1 MPAPPPPARTPG
13 WRSSAARL
21 LALAIGD
28 PHRFPLDHRLFNSV
42 SLLNTVTNIGGL
54 PSLWPLQNAGVLMAL
69 NLGTGLIFLG
79 FYGLA
84 RFRGV
89 YRPLY
94 WPFVLT
100 IATFLFAN
108 MVFNAGSAGGAVWYL
123 VPALIIATALAPR
136 TRDAVLA
143 AVLFGSAAVGILIV
157 EQRWPGWI
165 RPYGSANERL
175 ADVAGNM
182 LFAQWFSAGL
192 VWLLARTLNAE
203 RHRSEVLLLNVL
215 PREIAAELK
224 REGRVE
230 PHHYDHAT
238 VLFTDFVG
246 FTRIAESL
254 TPAQLIARLDEAFQ
268 EFDRIVQTHGLEKI
282 KTIGDAYLA
291 VGGIPRENPTHAL
304 DCALAA
310 LELVRA
316 TERLRL
322 RHESTGEPAW
332 SLRVGLHSGP
342 LVAGVIGT
350 EKFAYDVWG
359 DTVNTASRLES
370 SGIPGQIN
378 LSAAT
383 QQELA
388 EFFECESRGRIEAK
402 GKGELEMFLLRG
414 LRPEFV
420 EADGTPN
427 ARFWEGH
434 RRIPRNT
441 SGK

>member
-192 VWLLARTLNAE
+192 VWLLARTLNA
-203 RHRSEVLLLNVL
+203 NA
-215 PREIAAELK
+215 IGLK
-224 REGRVE
+224 
-230 PHHYDHAT
+230 
-238 VLFTDFVG
+238 
-246 FTRIAESL
+246 
-254 TPAQLIARLDEAFQ
+254 
-268 EFDRIVQTHGLEKI
+268 
-282 KTIGDAYLA
+282 
-291 VGGIPRENPTHAL
+291 
-304 DCALAA
+304 C
-310 LELVRA
+310 
-316 TERLRL
+316 
-322 RHESTGEPAW
+322 
-332 SLRVGLHSGP
+332 
-342 LVAGVIGT
+342 
-350 EKFAYDVWG
+350 
-359 DTVNTASRLES
+359 
-370 SGIPGQIN
+370 
-378 LSAAT
+378 
-383 QQELA
+383 
-388 EFFECESRGRIEAK
+388 CC
-402 GKGELEMFLLRG
+402 
-414 LRPEFV
+414 
-420 EADGTPN
+420 
-427 ARFWEGH
+427 
-434 RRIPRNT
+434 
-441 SGK
+441 

>member
-1 MPAPPPPARTPG
+1 
-13 WRSSAARL
+13 
-21 LALAIGD
+21 
-28 PHRFPLDHRLFNSV
+28 
-42 SLLNTVTNIGGL
+42 
-54 PSLWPLQNAGVLMAL
+54 
-69 NLGTGLIFLG
+69 
-79 FYGLA
+79 
-84 RFRGV
+84 
-89 YRPLY
+89 
-94 WPFVLT
+94 
-100 IATFLFAN
+100 
-108 MVFNAGSAGGAVWYL
+108 
-123 VPALIIATALAPR
+123 
-136 TRDAVLA
+136 
-143 AVLFGSAAVGILIV
+143 
-157 EQRWPGWI
+157 
-165 RPYGSANERL
+165 
-175 ADVAGNM
+175 
-182 LFAQWFSAGL
+182 
-192 VWLLARTLNAE
+192 
-203 RHRSEVLLLNVL
+203 VLLLNVL

-268 EFDRIVQTHGLEKI
+268 EFDRIVQTHRLEKI

-291 VGGIPRENPTHAL
+291 VGGIPRENSTHAL

-316 TERLRL
+316 TERLRQ
-322 RHESTGEPAW
+322 RHEAAGEPAW

-427 ARFWEGH
+427 ARFWERLRSRG
-434 RRIPRNT
+434 RGNF
-441 SGK
+441 